1 MELGQETKRSK
12 KHDEVK
18 YSNNYFVRDNTGF
31 YLLKNEMKLKPKAKL
46 KKVKSSL

>member
-1 MELGQETKRSK
+1 MELGQETKRIK
-12 KHDEVK
+12 KHDKVK